1 MVSLEFTK
9 TDKTALASDNS
20 QILFCNARIYNAGIR
35 VFKTDVLFLSHSNV
49 SNKQEREREGYS
61 EIWRGF
67 SIL

>member
-1 MVSLEFTK
+1 MSLEFTK
-9 TDKTALASDNS
+9 TDKTAPASDNS
-20 QILFCNARIYNAGIR
+20 QILFCNAGIR
-35 VFKTDVLFLSHSNV
+35 VFKTDELFLSHSNV